1 MLIYRIF
8 NCSKFDNLFFE
19 YYDARILNIEYFLTQ
34 PATM

>member
-19 YYDARILNIEYFLTQ
+19 DYDARILNVEYFLTQ
-34 PATM
+34 TKTL

>member
-19 YYDARILNIEYFLTQ
+19 YYDARILNVEHFLTQ